1 MTFMGPYRFWQAGES
16 FSVIQV
22 ESESSLANPRLK
34 KKVNANNIVKF
45 ARKEALVA
53 A

>member
-1 MTFMGPYRFWQAGES
+1 MVSTGWRTLLCDSGRER
-16 FSVIQV
+16 VISRKSKTQ
-22 ESESSLANPRLK
+22 

-45 ARKEALVA
+45 ARREALVA